1 MNPSI
6 ANLKLLICQAGEDE
20 GFIVAAAWLYI
31 LLHVLPRSES
41 QRGFLQVF
49 LLNQTLDL
57 SWWIAHNVSRFRI
70 SYYILHFYPLV
81 DFFLKRWN
89 LTTICGWMDGWIL
102 VHLQKN
108 LSLCIRSTE
117 ALSHP
122 HKYRKHFW
130 ANTHQP
136 AGSLDISSPKHPH
149 LIHIKD
155 TFCVTWQHPHL
166 IQISPKW

>member
-1 MNPSI
+1 MKASLWQQPASTSCYTF
-6 ANLKLLICQAGEDE
+6 CQETKA
-20 GFIVAAAWLYI
+20 
-31 LLHVLPRSES
+31 
-41 QRGFLQVF
+41 RGDFFKYFFWIKPWIYLGGLFTIDQ
-49 LLNQTLDL
+49 DL
-57 SWWIAHNVSRFRI
+57 GSVITHCTFTPWWIVSWKEEI
-70 SYYILHFYPLV
+70 WQHLV
-81 DFFLKRWN
+81 
-89 LTTICGWMDGWIL
+89 GWMDGWMDGSWFICIC
-102 VHLQKN
+102 KN